1 MLSEDLEFEA
11 IVFGN
16 SGSDDQL
23 DIPVN
28 YLGRISDNM
37 LTSVYSAADMFVA
50 PSLQDNLPNTVMEA
64 LACGT
69 PSVAFD
75 IGGMS
80 DMIVHRENGYL
91 AKPFDVDDFVRGIE
105 WIVENDHKKQ
115 YLSEASRKHVVNNF
129 ELTNIARKYTDL
141 YSETC

>member
-1 MLSEDLEFEA
+1 
-11 IVFGN
+11 
-16 SGSDDQL
+16 
-23 DIPVN
+23 
-28 YLGRISDNM
+28 M

-80 DMIVHRENGYL
+80 DMIVHKQNSYL
-91 AKPFDVDDFVRGIE
+91 AKPFDVHDLVRGLE
-105 WIVENDHKKQ
+105 WVVE
-115 YLSEASRKHVVNNF
+115 
-129 ELTNIARKYTDL
+129 
-141 YSETC
+141 

>member
-1 MLSEDLEFEA
+1 MIWILLLLHQQMA
-11 IVFGN
+11 
-16 SGSDDQL
+16 
-23 DIPVN
+23 
-28 YLGRISDNM
+28 GRIPDNM

-80 DMIVHRENGYL
+80 DMIVHKQNGYL
-91 AKPFDVDDFVRGIE
+91 AKPFDVHDLVRGLE
-105 WIVENDHKKQ
+105 WVVEQDKRKVH
-115 YLSEASRKHVVNNF
+115 LSESSRKHVENKF
-129 ELTNIARKYTDL
+129 ELEYIARKYTDL
-141 YSETC
+141 YSEI